1 MPKSDQ
7 GIGPGRF
14 QIIPRT
20 LIFVTRGAD
29 VLLLKGAPHKR
40 LWANRYNGVGGH
52 IEIGEDVLTAAH
64 RELAEETGLSNILL
78 RLCGT
83 ILVNTGQTVG
93 IGIFVFRGE
102 FSGGEIRQS
111 DEGGLEWVNVSR
123 LSELPLVED
132 LPLILPRVL
141 EYGPGDA
148 PFAALTDYDEQDRL
162 RLRFAG

>member
-7 GIGPGRF
+7 GVLPGRF

-20 LIFVTRGAD
+20 LIFLTRGD
-29 VLLLKGAPHKR
+29 EVLLLKGAPVKR

-52 IEIGEDVLTAAH
+52 IERGEDVLTAAR
-64 RELAEETGLSNILL
+64 RELLEETGLAEVPLW
-78 RLCGT
+78 LCGT
-83 ILVNTGQTVG
+83 IMVNAGEAVG

-102 FSGGEIRQS
+102 FSGGTIRQS
-111 DEGGLEWVNVSR
+111 DEGALEWIQKDR
-123 LSELPLVED
+123 LRDLPLVED
-132 LPLILPRVL
+132 LPLLLPRVL
-141 EYGPGDA
+141 EMRPGDA